1 MPFLCHPCSYTHTH
15 IHINA
20 QAKAHAMTRNEC
32 LLAFLYKPTS
42 KTEAKETSNPPH
54 GHSRP
59 RAYQQTYTLH
69 FYMHTHTC
77 IQAHT
82 HAHVHTHTY
91 TYAHA
96 HLYTHKIHTHRHHA
110 LEFCSRA
117 SASLRSVTTV
127 GRSMSSTCWLP
138 TSLLACIAACHAAP
152 EEFRPTYTYNT
163 CV

>member
-1 MPFLCHPCSYTHTH
+1 LLFCTNRPARQKLKKQATHRMDIHVLVHTSKHTHYTFTCIHTHAFRHTLTHTYTHTH
-15 IHINA
+15 
-20 QAKAHAMTRNEC
+20 TR
-32 LLAFLYKPTS
+32 
-42 KTEAKETSNPPH
+42 
-54 GHSRP
+54 
-59 RAYQQTYTLH
+59 
-69 FYMHTHTC
+69 M
-77 IQAHT
+77 
-82 HAHVHTHTY
+82 HTHTY
-91 TYAHA
+91 THTR
-96 HLYTHKIHTHRHHA
+96 YTHTDTTHLSFAAGRLPACVPSPDTHKHRHHA